1 MTLNKPTRR
10 PGRPPLLAPAPTL
23 LGLLIASG
31 GASPLQAQFEF
42 GSEADDFAITLDP
55 LIQGRYAIE
64 RGDEGTTT
72 EFDFRR
78 AWLDTTG
85 TLFHPD
91 LSFRLQPDFS
101 SGELSMRDVWLQY
114 ALTESLDLRAGQFTV
129 PFGLPRD
136 IGGPNRLFTELSIAG
151 NQFEV
156 PAGRDTGVTLLGGD
170 GDDRAWAIGV
180 FDGRGRLDQRDD
192 RPSTSGHL
200 FSARGA
206 WAPVG
211 TLPRD
216 NTTVGKPVEHTVAH
230 GVGLQA
236 ANRNHLR
243 DWTRGRENQVNQQR
257 ADWVT
262 ATADSVVKFARTA
275 ISVAAFR
282 RDVSPDHGPSYHDLG
297 AELELAQAL
306 PWEGLEVA
314 ARHAVLRHD
323 AGDDLGTDERWQR
336 EWGAGLNWYHRG
348 QRQKTQLMWLDRDA
362 GTSDWELHLQH
373 QFRF

>member
-1 MTLNKPTRR
+1 MENTHVR
-10 PGRPPLLAPAPTL
+10 PGRHAVPALATFCLMTATSLAPAQAGFDFSDAED
-23 LGLLIASG
+23 GL
-31 GASPLQAQFEF
+31 QV
-42 GSEADDFAITLDP
+42 TLDP
-55 LIQGRYAIE
+55 LVQGRYSYN
-64 RGDEGTTT
+64 RDPDGSRS

-78 AWLDTTG
+78 AWLDSSG

-114 ALTESLDLRAGQFTV
+114 ALGESLSLRAGQFTV

-156 PAGRDTGVTLLGGD
+156 PAGRDTGVALLGGAA
-170 GDDRAWAIGV
+170 DDRAWALGV
-180 FDGRGRLDQRDD
+180 FDGRGRLDQRDE

-200 FSARGA
+200 LSARSA

-211 TLPRD
+211 AVPRD
-216 NTTVGKPVEHTVAH
+216 NTTVGQAVEHTVALGA
-230 GVGLQA
+230 GVQA
-236 ANRNHLR
+236 ASRNHLR
-243 DWTRGRENQVNQQR
+243 DWSRGLEGTVEHQR

-262 ATADSVVKFARTA
+262 ATADAVVKFGHT
-275 ISVAAFR
+275 SLSLAAFR
-282 RDVSPDHGPSYHDLG
+282 RNVSPDRTTSYHDLG
-297 AELELAQAL
+297 AELELAQSL
-306 PWEGLEVA
+306 PVAGLELA

-323 AGDDLGTDERWQR
+323 ADDDLESDERWQR

-348 QRQKTQLMWLDRDA
+348 QRQKTQLMWLDRDND
-362 GTSDWELHLQH
+362 TSNWELHLQH